1 MKRVTERKDKDEVT
15 LLCTE
20 QEAWM
25 KLASYED
32 AHEAVLKEYDR
43 VSEQISQ
50 AKAQGRM
57 RGVTANQLIAQKM
70 FLQNVLSYFKR
81 FGVDDYA

>member
-1 MKRVTERKDKDEVT
+1 MNRITERSDNGEI
-15 LLCTE
+15 LLSCE
-20 QEAWM
+20 QSQALK

-43 VSEQISQ
+43 VSEQINQ

-70 FLQNVLSYFKR
+70 SLQNVLSYFKR
-81 FGVDDYA
+81 FGVDD

>member
-1 MKRVTERKDKDEVT
+1 MDRVTNRIDEDEI
-15 LLCTE
+15 LLSCE
-20 QEAWM
+20 QQQAI
-25 KLASYED
+25 KRLASYED

-43 VSEQISQ
+43 VSDQINQ

-70 FLQNVLSYFKR
+70 SLQNVLSFFKR
-81 FGVDDYA
+81 FGVDD

>member
-1 MKRVTERKDKDEVT
+1 MNRITERSDNGEI
-15 LLCTE
+15 LLSCE
-20 QEAWM
+20 QSQVLK

-43 VSEQISQ
+43 VSEQINQ

-70 FLQNVLSYFKR
+70 SLQNVLSYFKR
-81 FGVDDYA
+81 FGVDD

>member
-1 MKRVTERKDKDEVT
+1 MKRATERKDKDEVT
-15 LLCTE
+15 LLCSG

-43 VSEQISQ
+43 VANRSVRRRRKVVYARSNRKPTYRSEDVS
-50 AKAQGRM
+50 
-57 RGVTANQLIAQKM
+57 
-70 FLQNVLSYFKR
+70 LQNVLSFISSVLR
-81 FGVDDYA
+81 G

>member
-1 MKRVTERKDKDEVT
+1 MDRVTNRIDEDEI
-15 LLCTE
+15 LLSCE
-20 QEAWM
+20 QNQALK

-43 VSEQISQ
+43 VSDQINQ

-70 FLQNVLSYFKR
+70 SLQNVLSFFKR
-81 FGVDDYA
+81 FGVDD

>member
-1 MKRVTERKDKDEVT
+1 MKRATERKDKDEVT
-15 LLCTE
+15 LLSCSE

-43 VSEQISQ
+43 VKRTDQFRRRH
-50 AKAQGRM
+50 KAVCAG
-57 RGVTANQLIAQKM
+57 
-70 FLQNVLSYFKR
+70 
-81 FGVDDYA
+81 

>member
-1 MKRVTERKDKDEVT
+1 MDRVTNRIDEDEI
-15 LLCTE
+15 LLSCE
-20 QEAWM
+20 QQQAI
-25 KLASYED
+25 KRLASYED

-43 VSEQISQ
+43 VSDQINQ

-70 FLQNVLSYFKR
+70 SLQNVLSYFKR
-81 FGVDDYA
+81 FGVDG